1 MACDGVTLEWPLAQY
16 WARLE
21 LILREMSSKAHTTKN
36 TDIGRGFSIT
46 NVEEAH
52 PRDDVLCVAG
62 INMKAS
68 APCITPLSS

>member
-1 MACDGVTLEWPLAQY
+1 MA
-16 WARLE
+16 
-21 LILREMSSKAHTTKN
+21 ISSVLGEIRADTQENVLKSPHHKN

-62 INMKAS
+62 INMK
-68 APCITPLSS
+68 PLHLV